1 MTTRFRVIRLFTTP
15 HSPTIAVIHL
25 ASLPFRRKNTRK
37 AITQFFQFAKDY
49 YRKKGY
55 RSNLLYV
62 GYWIKQDQQALLSY
76 SYNGNVMTIDP
87 VSTANPG
94 WDEFLEAYNQF
105 CSERNGVPLL
115 NQTYGLT
122 PAIVQKAFGD
132 RLTAMKETRKTYD
145 PDGRLLNDYF
155 RSLLS

>member
-1 MTTRFRVIRLFTTP
+1 MFAFPEEDYPVALTD
-15 HSPTIAVIHL
+15 
-25 ASLPFRRKNTRK
+25 
-37 AITQFFQFAKDY
+37 FFQFVRDY
-49 YRKKGY
+49 YQKNGY

-62 GYWIKQDQQALLSY
+62 GYWICKDQQALLSY
-76 SYNGNVMTIDP
+76 SYNGDVMTIDH
-87 VSTANPG
+87 VSTANPK
-94 WDEFLEAYNQF
+94 WEDFLQAYNHF
-105 CSERNGVPLL
+105 CSDRNGVPLL

-132 RLTAMKETRKTYD
+132 RLAIMKDARKSYD